1 MANQRKTV
9 GIRSVEDAEK
19 IIQSYAY
26 GKDLDQAILYL
37 KKHEPENAVLATIKD
52 FENDRPMLKVLN
64 ALYRADEA
72 RKNNDTAE
80 LQKIAEFLNSYKA
93 YKNRSDMA
101 EILKEFPEM
110 SAEEVA
116 AVEEIAAETEKTNRI
131 HEKQEIVREKT
142 PSMSDDEIVANS
154 EQIQA
159 MLKKWSDAITE
170 KDNVTVVDSNG
181 EALDAEKAKEI
192 RGLHRQWVELDIIS
206 KHSDN
211 AAFVAMSDQDKE
223 ETLKRDIYDR
233 FWSDVEAMAA
243 TTADLNGADGAEIEK
258 VRAKAQRHEPVVIRA
273 DVYDANREELKED
286 IANKVNEFG
295 KQKKEKSKNWL
306 ASKFEKLNNLSRK
319 ITGYTPVEFGKMVF
333 SVFSKRRFAAN
344 VAASMGAL
352 GLSGFGAT
360 SAAATIAGGA
370 GVMAAVPAI
379 AVAATGIAVYGLYSA
394 YSQQRWSIWEKKH
407 ANWKAAK
414 AKGDTKEMA
423 KWSGMAGWNNALKAI
438 KANPEENKVYEQI
451 KKNNKRYGL
460 LSGLLMGAG
469 TALVPGSA
477 VVGRA
482 LGAGARATGAN
493 VNATFMYNLAKQ
505 KYAENQTEQNEINMK
520 RARTGLI
527 LGIAGTALMEAAVA
541 YSASHPIG
549 VEHNPENVVS
559 NGAEHSHTAEA
570 ATQNENAAEATP
582 GVAAEAAVAK
592 VDVPNHYS
600 SDLGGTEKQWTI
612 IHKYGD
618 DIYEDHYLNTHNA
631 QQAHPDAFV
640 NSDGSHMTTMEAQ
653 YKSQVILEGLA
664 KEGKD
669 HHFRLFDENHQEVFA
684 QYKFLDAKGTEID
697 VSKLSPTGVTMNG
710 QEVYYAYEDYEEAV
724 NLAKEYG
731 SDSGVVQKFA
741 REHGFIKTL
750 DHYEYK
756 NGTMVTSNDIAPEC
770 WGNEERVETFRAIYK
785 AVNCGDKVDNL
796 DAAQINA
803 MYKDVL
809 SGRGNAYAVTNECGD
824 IKWYHTLARRVAHKA
839 PAPVI
844 EQTTI
849 NEVPPADADIQNDV
863 QIVEKPVEDAKVDGN
878 VEIVEKPAQDHQVDD
893 GAVVGTKS
901 QLGKG
906 TTFKT
911 RLADGHH
918 VDGGTRMVPGSM
930 VNVGRE
936 VDVTKIK
943 LGVNIR

>member
-1 MANQRKTV
+1 MANKSKTA

-26 GKDLDQAILYL
+26 GKDLDTAILYL
-37 KKHEPENAVLATIKD
+37 KENDPKNSVLATIKD

-64 ALYRADEA
+64 AMYRADEA

-93 YKNRSDMA
+93 YKNRDDMMA
-101 EILKEFPEM
+101 ILKDFPEI
-110 SAEEVA
+110 SSEEKNA
-116 AVEEIAAETEKTNRI
+116 IEEIAVETEKTNRI

-154 EQIQA
+154 EQIQE
-159 MLKKWSDAITE
+159 MLKKWSAAITE

-181 EALDAEKAKEI
+181 EALDAEKSKEI

-211 AAFVAMSDQDKE
+211 AAFVAMSDKDKE

-243 TTADLNGADGAEIEK
+243 TTADLNGADDAEIEK

-295 KQKKEKSKNWL
+295 KQKKEKSKSWFARKL
-306 ASKFEKLNNLSRK
+306 EKLNNLSRK
-319 ITGYTPVEFGKMVF
+319 ITGYTPAEFGKMVF

-344 VAASMGAL
+344 VAASVGAL
-352 GLSGFGAT
+352 GLSGYGAT
-360 SAAATIAGGA
+360 SAAATIAAGA
-370 GVMAAVPAI
+370 GVMAAAPAI
-379 AVAATGIAVYGLYSA
+379 AVAATGIAAYGLYSA

-407 ANWKAAK
+407 AYWKAAK
-414 AKGDTKEMA
+414 EKGDTQEMA
-423 KWSGMAGWNNALKAI
+423 KWSGMTGWNNALKAI

-460 LSGLLMGAG
+460 LAGALMGVG
-469 TALVPGSA
+469 TAFVPGGN
-477 VVGRA
+477 VVGRL
-482 LGAGARATGAN
+482 LGAGARGVGAN
-493 VNATFMYNLAKQ
+493 VNAKFMYDLAKQ

-520 RARTGLI
+520 RARTGLV
-527 LGIAGTALMEAAVA
+527 LGIVGTTLMEAAVA

-549 VEHNPENVVS
+549 VEHNPENVAS
-559 NGAEHSHTAEA
+559 NGAEHSHAAEA
-570 ATQNENAAEATP
+570 AVRDENAAEATP
-582 GVAAEAAVAK
+582 GVDAEATVAR
-592 VDVPNHYS
+592 VEVPNHYS

-618 DIYEDHYLNTHNA
+618 DIYEEHYLHTYNA

-669 HHFRLFDENHQEVFA
+669 HHFRLFDENHVEVF
-684 QYKFLDAKGTEID
+684 KTKDGDGF
-697 VSKLSPTGVTMNG
+697 
-710 QEVYYAYEDYEEAV
+710 VYA
-724 NLAKEYG
+724 
-731 SDSGVVQKFA
+731 
-741 REHGFIKTL
+741 
-750 DHYEYK
+750 
-756 NGTMVTSNDIAPEC
+756 NGTKVTSTNIAPEC
-770 WGNEERVETFRAIYK
+770 WGSEERVETFRALYK
-785 AVNCGDKVDNL
+785 AIDCGERVDGLN
-796 DAAQINA
+796 AAQINA

-809 SGRGNAYAVTNECGD
+809 SGHGNAYAVTNECGD
-824 IKWYHTLARRVAHKA
+824 IEWYHTLVRRVAHKV
-839 PAPVI
+839 PAPVS

-863 QIVEKPVEDAKVDGN
+863 QIVDKPVEDAKVDGS

-906 TTFKT
+906 TTLKT

-918 VDGGTRMVPGSM
+918 VDGGTRIVPGSM

-936 VDVTKIK
+936 V
-943 LGVNIR
+943 GGR